1 MPENMATVPALVGLD
16 LADANALAFA
26 SRVMLVSADPRA
38 DLPPT
43 GIVISQEPLAGMQ
56 VMPASPVVVTVG
68 GGGNRKTEPAPVAAI
83 PV

>member
-16 LADANALAFA
+16 LADANELAFA
-26 SRVMLVSADPRA
+26 SRVMLVSADPGE

-43 GIVISQEPLAGMQ
+43 GVVVHQEPLAGIQ
-56 VMPASPVVVTVG
+56 VEPAQPVVVTVG
-68 GGGNRKTEPAPVAAI
+68 GGGNRKNAPAPVAAT